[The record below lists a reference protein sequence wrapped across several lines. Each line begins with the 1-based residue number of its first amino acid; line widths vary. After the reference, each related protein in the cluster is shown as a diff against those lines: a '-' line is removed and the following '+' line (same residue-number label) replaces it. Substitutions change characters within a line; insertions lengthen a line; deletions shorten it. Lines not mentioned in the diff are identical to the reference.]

1 MVFWNIL
8 QLINIMHTS
17 RQLYSGFTLLEVMVA
32 LAIIALG
39 MAAVIKTVA
48 STTVNSAYLRDKTFA
63 YWVAQNQM
71 AELELT
77 AAKPKIGFTD
87 GNEKLAG
94 VTWYWTRKIDGT
106 EDPDTK
112 RVEISVRMDKDKDAQ
127 SYAALTSLLH
137 VPN

>member
-1 MVFWNIL
+1 MALWNLL
-8 QLINIMHTS
+8 QLINTMHTS
-17 RQLYSGFTLLEVMVA
+17 RQHNSGFTLLEVMVA

-77 AAKPKIGFTD
+77 AAKPKIGFSD

-127 SYAALTSLLH
+127 NYAALTSLLH
-137 VPN
+137 APN

>member
-1 MVFWNIL
+1 MAPRNL
-8 QLINIMHTS
+8 QQLIKVMNLS
-17 RQLYSGFTLLEVMVA
+17 RQHISGFTLLEVMVA

-63 YWVAQNQM
+63 YWVAQNQL

-127 SYAALTSLLH
+127 NYAALTSLLH